1 MDATTLFSEI
11 KKKQSF
17 LCIGLDVDLE
27 KIPTHLLA
35 SDDPVFE
42 FNKAIVDATHHLA
55 VAYKANLA
63 FYEALGTSGLKSLQ
77 KTTHYI
83 KEHHPELF
91 LIADAKRGDI
101 GNTAKMYAK
110 AVFEHYAFDAVT
122 LSPYMG
128 HDSILPFLEYPGKYA
143 IILGV
148 TSNAGADDFQFI
160 ETRHGTPLF
169 MEIIRKATHWGTA
182 DQLMFVVGATR
193 PEILAQV
200 RKVAPNYFLLI
211 PGVGAQGGDLKS
223 VAEHGLTDQCGL
235 LVNSSR
241 GIIYA
246 GNDENFA
253 IAAQQ
258 AAGELQQQM
267 AVVIS
272 SLPK

>member
-17 LCIGLDVDLE
+17 LCIGLDVDLD
-27 KIPTHLLA
+27 KIPAHLLA

-42 FNKAIVDATHHLA
+42 FNKAVVDATHHLA
-55 VAYKANLA
+55 VAYKPNLA
-63 FYEALGTSGLKSLQ
+63 FYEALGTDGLNSLQ

-83 KEHHPELF
+83 KEHYPELF

-110 AVFEHYAFDAVT
+110 AMFEHYAFDAVT

-128 HDSILPFLEYPGKYA
+128 HDSISPFLEYPGKYV

-160 ETRHGTPLF
+160 ETREGTPLF
-169 MEIIRKATHWGTA
+169 MEIIRKATQWGTT

-200 RKVAPNYFLLI
+200 RKVAPNHFLLI
-211 PGVGAQGGDLKS
+211 PGVGAQGGDLQS
-223 VAEHGLTDQCGL
+223 VAKNGLTDGCGL

-241 GIIYA
+241 AIIYA
-246 GNDENFA
+246 GNDEKFA
-253 IAAQQ
+253 QAAQEV
-258 AAGELQQQM
+258 AEELQQQM
-267 AVVIS
+267 AKI
-272 SLPK
+272 LAEK